1 MRQITATMTSKG
13 QVTVPAEVRR
23 RLGVDQGKVIF
34 VLDDDEIRLRP
45 ARFTLDTVLGSLDP
59 LPGTTTEDFEAQIED
74 AMEDAAERRVRKMAA
89 S

>member
-1 MRQITATMTSKG
+1 MRQITATMTIKG